1 MHSGGVSGPYQS
13 GRQIRS
19 ACGISSPRHL
29 VAMSSFSRASAQK
42 RSLQSGQSSRCHS
55 RVSHIGGDNS
65 PSISAHSRART
76 TTHLGSTGGVSGGRS
91 FISSVS
97 DDAAVGRLYF
107 SQAEQCNRRRR
118 KKLPTDCRCNPLS
131 FRKLKSERLFGYLAR
146 RSGNRAPPHG
156 APGEEPARE
165 FVQAVDARGWR
176 RQKRPR

>member
-1 MHSGGVSGPYQS
+1 M
-13 GRQIRS
+13 
-19 ACGISSPRHL
+19 
-29 VAMSSFSRASAQK
+29 
-42 RSLQSGQSSRCHS
+42 
-55 RVSHIGGDNS
+55 
-65 PSISAHSRART
+65 
-76 TTHLGSTGGVSGGRS
+76 GGVSGGRS

-97 DDAAVGRLYF
+97 DDAAIGRS

-118 KKLPTDCRCNPLS
+118 KKLPSDCRFNPLS
-131 FRKLKSERLFGYLAR
+131 LGKLKSERLFGYLAR